1 MRPAGIVQAA
11 LALILAATAIGSTA
25 FARPAGPEPARKA
38 YVLSE
43 ITPHDRDAYRAY
55 LQNVLPGLD
64 ALSEDPPAKAVEG
77 RALEGNLAIIEF
89 PSPEARDAFWNVPG
103 YQPWKTL
110 RQANA
115 TSRIIHIN

>member
-43 ITPHDRDAYRAY
+43 ITPHDRDAYRDYQRRVPMFIPRWGQWRRLASASRDR
-55 LQNVLPGLD
+55 NDDD
-64 ALSEDPPAKAVEG
+64 AA
-77 RALEGNLAIIEF
+77 
-89 PSPEARDAFWNVPG
+89 
-103 YQPWKTL
+103 
-110 RQANA
+110 
-115 TSRIIHIN
+115 